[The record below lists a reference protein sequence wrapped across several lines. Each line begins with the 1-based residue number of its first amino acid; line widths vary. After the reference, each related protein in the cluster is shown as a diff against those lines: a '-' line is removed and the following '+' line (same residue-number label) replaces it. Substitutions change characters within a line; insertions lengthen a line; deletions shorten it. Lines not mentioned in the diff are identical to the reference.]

1 MKRIVPLIHMNGNS
15 KEALE
20 RQYKAANIAL
30 DEAIYKFNEIEFHPR
45 DYYPLALPTCDEVEP
60 WDKAVEERNQV
71 KAAFKLIQDYLQEI
85 RIGIY
90 NQK

>member
-1 MKRIVPLIHMNGNS
+1 MNRIIPLIHMNGNS

-20 RQYKAANIAL
+20 RQYEASNNAL

-45 DYYPLALPTCDEVEP
+45 DYYPLEDGS

-71 KAAFKLIQDYLQEI
+71 KAAFELIQDYLEEI